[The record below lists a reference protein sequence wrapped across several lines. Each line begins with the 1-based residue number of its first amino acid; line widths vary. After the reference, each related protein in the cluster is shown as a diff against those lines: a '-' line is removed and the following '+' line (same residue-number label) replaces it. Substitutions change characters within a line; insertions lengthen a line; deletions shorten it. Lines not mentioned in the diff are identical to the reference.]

1 MNTHDNRR
9 ALQIAVAVAGLVPVG
24 AGLAGVLIGPT
35 FAGLGSHGSLAQASA
50 SLAGISLDSHF
61 RYLSGLLLAIGLV
74 FWMII
79 PTIERRG
86 ALVRALTLIVVI
98 GGLGRALSLLE
109 VGEPGSLGMR
119 LALVMELV
127 VTPLICLWQ
136 RRVEQE
142 ALGFERRN
150 HPDSVF
156 GASTVT

>member
-9 ALQIAVAVAGLVPVG
+9 ALQIAVAVAALVPVG

-35 FAGLGSHGSLAQASA
+35 FAGLGSQDSVAQATA

-61 RYLSGLLLAIGLV
+61 RYLSGMLLAIGLV
-74 FWMII
+74 FWMVI

-98 GGLGRALSLLE
+98 GGLGRLLSLFE

-119 LALVMELV
+119 LALIMELV
-127 VTPLICLWQ
+127 ITPLICLWQ
-136 RRVEQE
+136 RRVELQY
-142 ALGFERRN
+142 LGPSRRP
-150 HPDSVF
+150 HPDSIF
-156 GASTVT
+156 GASTFS